1 MNGTFLSNEILLLI
15 NTLILYSGVLI
26 WYRLFNKIGLLCWTV
41 FATVAANIEVL
52 ILVDAFAIEQT
63 LGNIMFATTFLVTD
77 ILSETEGKKAAQQA
91 VSIGIGTAITMIIVS
106 QIWLLYTPSSND
118 WASESIHTI
127 FANTP
132 RLVIVSLC
140 VYAIAQR
147 FDVWLYH
154 KIWALSTKITG
165 DPEKWL
171 WLRNN
176 ASTLT
181 SQLINTV
188 LYNLGAFWGI
198 YEAKTMIHIIIS
210 GYLIFV
216 ISSLADTPC
225 IYIAR
230 KIHKKHFLNSNN
242 Q

>member
-1 MNGTFLSNEILLLI
+1 MNFTFLNNEVLLLI

-26 WYRLFNKIGLLCWTV
+26 WYRLFNKTGLICWTV
-41 FATVAANIEVL
+41 FATITANIEVL
-52 ILVDAFAIEQT
+52 ILVDAFTIEQT

-77 ILSETEGKKAAQQA
+77 ILSETEGKKAAKQA

-106 QIWLLYTPSSND
+106 QVWLLYNPSPND

-127 FANTP
+127 FSNTP

-140 VYAIAQR
+140 IYAVAQR

-154 KIWALSTKITG
+154 KLWALSVKLTG
-165 DPEKWL
+165 DKDRWL

-188 LYNLGAFWGI
+188 LYNLGAFWGV
-198 YEAKTMIHIIIS
+198 YETNTLMHIIIS
-210 GYLIFV
+210 SYLIFV
-216 ISSLADTPC
+216 ISSIADTPC

-230 KIHKKHFLNSNN
+230 RIHKKHFFNSNS
-242 Q
+242 